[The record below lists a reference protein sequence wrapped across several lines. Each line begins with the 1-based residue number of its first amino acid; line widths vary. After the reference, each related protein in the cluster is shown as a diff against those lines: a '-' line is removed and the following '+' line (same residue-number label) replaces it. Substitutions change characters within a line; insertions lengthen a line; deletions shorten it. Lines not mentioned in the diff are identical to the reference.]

1 MSCLKS
7 AINVLLERGL
17 ILSFLALLLGNQ
29 GAFGQ
34 AGSSKPLRFASGQHF
49 SGGSASMSSKSVLPS
64 TVLKLAES
72 EQYLLWVELKAGKM
86 HLLERNAFGG
96 METRQIIPVSIGKS
110 GFGKMEE
117 GDRKTPVG
125 VYRLTSFL
133 TDQQLDDFYGL
144 GAFPLNYPNV
154 LDRQHGRTG
163 SGIWLHGLPKNADSR
178 PLLDSD
184 GCVVIANESLQ
195 ELYQYIETGVTHIV
209 LSDEPLTWT
218 ESRLTETR
226 REGLEQ
232 AFSSWK
238 VAWENKDNPVY
249 LGFYAGD
256 FSDFIRNKTQW
267 DEYKTRVNNG
277 KRWISVETSNVSF
290 FTDLKQPDMVTIRYY
305 QDYRS
310 SNYNWRGW
318 KEQLWRETDSGWQIV
333 YEGNG

>member
-1 MSCLKS
+1 MDGLDQVSGFMACPRMP
-7 AINVLLERGL
+7 IVVLCW
-17 ILSFLALLLGNQ
+17 IAMAALLSPMK
-29 GAFGQ
+29 AFR
-34 AGSSKPLRFASGQHF
+34 S
-49 SGGSASMSSKSVLPS
+49 
-64 TVLKLAES
+64 
-72 EQYLLWVELKAGKM
+72 
-86 HLLERNAFGG
+86 
-96 METRQIIPVSIGKS
+96 
-110 GFGKMEE
+110 
-117 GDRKTPVG
+117 
-125 VYRLTSFL
+125 
-133 TDQQLDDFYGL
+133 
-144 GAFPLNYPNV
+144 
-154 LDRQHGRTG
+154 
-163 SGIWLHGLPKNADSR
+163 
-178 PLLDSD
+178 
-184 GCVVIANESLQ
+184 
-195 ELYQYIETGVTHIV
+195 YQYIETGVTHIV